1 MDKSISV
8 LLHIYSPF
16 VFTGYQVNS
25 QSGSQAEMLN
35 KLNGMLGDL
44 GKLVVICLSF
54 SCNE

>member
-1 MDKSISV
+1 MN
-8 LLHIYSPF
+8 
-16 VFTGYQVNS
+16 G